1 MHLAQNSMIKHE
13 KLVSIPIGIENTQ
26 WFDHTIFNKV
36 RKLNIQKTKN
46 IYFFFNLNTHHT
58 RHVCFN
64 KLKSKLEWNT
74 KLDKENYF
82 KELALHKYAICPRGN
97 GLDTHRIWECLYLN
111 VIPIVIESD
120 FINIDNLPIIILKDW
135 DQLDKLYEIKSFN
148 SQKSSKLT
156 LNYYKKIIS

>member
-1 MHLAQNSMIKHE
+1 
-13 KLVSIPIGIENTQ
+13 
-26 WFDHTIFNKV
+26 
-36 RKLNIQKTKN
+36 
-46 IYFFFNLNTHHT
+46 
-58 RHVCFN
+58 
-64 KLKSKLEWNT
+64 
-74 KLDKENYF
+74 
-82 KELALHKYAICPRGN
+82 
-97 GLDTHRIWECLYLN
+97 